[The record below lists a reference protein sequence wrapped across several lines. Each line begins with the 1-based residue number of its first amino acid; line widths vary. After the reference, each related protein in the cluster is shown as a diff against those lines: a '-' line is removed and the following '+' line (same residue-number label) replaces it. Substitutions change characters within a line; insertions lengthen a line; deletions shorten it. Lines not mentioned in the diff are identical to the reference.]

1 MPQDF
6 WITLL
11 GGFLAGV
18 VGLSLFFI
26 QRCKEKED
34 KEQSLIFRL
43 YQLIERNIDAAE
55 VGAISE
61 KRRKWTEIKSISFL
75 LKDTDLGRKTYTFA
89 EKRSQD
95 SKDVDAVLKI
105 LEPKLNKKLIKEI
118 HPNVSEQNKKK

>member
-1 MPQDF
+1 VPENF

-26 QRCKEKED
+26 QRCKEKKD

-43 YQLIERNIDAAE
+43 YQLIERNIDTAE

-61 KRRKWTEIKSISFL
+61 KRNKWTEIKSISFL
-75 LKDTDLGRKTYTFA
+75 LKDADLGRETYKFA
-89 EKRSQD
+89 QKKSQD
-95 SKDVDAVLKI
+95 SKDVDAVLKK
-105 LEPKLNKKLIKEI
+105 LESKLNKKLVEKI
-118 HPNVSEQNKKK
+118 HANASEQS